1 MPFTKYISE
10 INDIQLVNAKYLDT
24 GMLLYSLIDYSNNYT
39 KTSRNLLH
47 CHKDIPN
54 DNTANSKS

>member
-39 KTSRNLLH
+39 KTSRNLLQY
-47 CHKDIPN
+47 HKDIPN
-54 DNTANSKS
+54 DNPANSKS

>member
-24 GMLLYSLIDYSNNYT
+24 GMLLYSLIDYSNSYT
-39 KTSRNLLH
+39 KTSRDLLQY
-47 CHKDIPN
+47 HKDIPN